1 MGKGVIINAD
11 LEKLRRIFNSNIND
25 LLDRVEDPEKI
36 LNQLL
41 EDMQHELKEV
51 KIQVAAAIRDANKFE
66 AQYKE
71 NVESAEKWEKR
82 AIVFIQNGDDA
93 RAKEA
98 LRRKRSADDV
108 AAGFREQ
115 FEAQQESVSVLKDG
129 LTTLEQK
136 IEEAKSKRALLIAR
150 QRRAEAERTIHQ
162 TVSGISD
169 SSALNAFDR
178 MQDRVLDTE
187 AEAEALSEMRQPSLD
202 EEFDKL
208 DKKDEIDDELAKLKA
223 RLKE

>member
-1 MGKGVIINAD
+1 MPIF
-11 LEKLRRIFNSNIND
+11 EKLRRIFNSNIND

-71 NVESAEKWEKR
+71 NLESAEKWEKR
-82 AIVFIQNGDDA
+82 AIVFIQNGDDV

-98 LRRKRSADDV
+98 LRRKRSADDL

-129 LTTLEQK
+129 LATLEQK

-162 TVSGISD
+162 TVSGMSD

-178 MQDRVLDTE
+178 MQDRVLDAE
-187 AEAEALSEMRQPSLD
+187 AEAEALSEMRQPSLED
-202 EEFDKL
+202 EFDKL

>member
-1 MGKGVIINAD
+1 MPI
-11 LEKLRRIFNSNIND
+11 LEKIRRIFNSNIND

-51 KIQVAAAIRDANKFE
+51 KIQVAAAIRDGNKFE
-66 AQYKE
+66 AQCKE
-71 NVESAEKWEKR
+71 NLESAEKWEKR

-98 LRRKRSADDV
+98 LRRKQSFDGLAES
-108 AAGFREQ
+108 FREQ
-115 FEAQQESVSVLKDG
+115 FEAQQESVSVLKGG
-129 LTTLEQK
+129 LATLEQK
-136 IEEAKSKRALLIAR
+136 IEEAKNKRVLLIAR
-150 QRRAEAERTIHQ
+150 QRRAEAERAIHQ

-169 SSALNAFDR
+169 SNALNAFDR
-178 MQDRVLDTE
+178 IQNRVLDTE
-187 AEAEALSEMRQPSLD
+187 AEAEALSEMRQLSLEEELD
-202 EEFDKL
+202 EL
-208 DKKDEIDDELAKLKA
+208 NKKDEIDDELAKLKA

>member
-1 MGKGVIINAD
+1 MPI
-11 LEKLRRIFNSNIND
+11 LEKIRRIFNSNIND

-51 KIQVAAAIRDANKFE
+51 KIQVAAAIRDSNRFE

-71 NVESAEKWEKR
+71 NLEKAETWEKR
-82 AIVFIQNGDDA
+82 AIVFIQNGDDV

-98 LRRKRSADDV
+98 LRRKRSADDL

-129 LTTLEQK
+129 LATLEQK
-136 IEEAKSKRALLIAR
+136 IEEAKNKRALLIAR

-162 TVSGISD
+162 TVSGLSD

-178 MQDRVLDTE
+178 IQDKVLDAE
-187 AEAEALSEMRQPSLD
+187 AEAEALSEMRQPSLE

>member
-1 MGKGVIINAD
+1 MPVF
-11 LEKLRRIFNSNIND
+11 EKIRRIFNSNIND

-51 KIQVAAAIRDANKFE
+51 KIQVAAAIRDGNKFE

-71 NVESAEKWEKR
+71 NLESAEKWEKR
-82 AIVFIQNGDDA
+82 AIVFIQNGDDV

-98 LRRKRSADDV
+98 LRRKRSAEDS
-108 AAGFREQ
+108 ANGFRDQ
-115 FEAQQESVSVLKDG
+115 FEAQQQSVSVLKDG
-129 LTTLEQK
+129 LATLQQK
-136 IEEAKSKRALLIAR
+136 IEEANRKRALLIAR

-169 SSALNAFDR
+169 SSALDAFDR
-178 MQDRVLDTE
+178 MQDRVLDAE
-187 AEAEALSEMRQPSLD
+187 AEAEALSEMREPSLED
-202 EEFDKL
+202 EFGKL

>member
-1 MGKGVIINAD
+1 MPIF
-11 LEKLRRIFNSNIND
+11 EKIRRIFNSNIND

-71 NVESAEKWEKR
+71 NLESAEKWEKR

-98 LRRKRSADDV
+98 LRRKRSADDM
-108 AAGFREQ
+108 AASFREQ

-129 LTTLEQK
+129 LATLEQK

-178 MQDRVLDTE
+178 MQDRVLD
-187 AEAEALSEMRQPSLD
+187 AEAEVEALNEMRQPSLED
-202 EEFDKL
+202 EFDKL

>member
-1 MGKGVIINAD
+1 MPIF
-11 LEKLRRIFNSNIND
+11 EKLRRIFNSNIND

-71 NVESAEKWEKR
+71 NLESAEKWEKR
-82 AIVFIQNGDDA
+82 AIVFIQNSDDV

-98 LRRKRSADDV
+98 LRRKRSADDL

-129 LTTLEQK
+129 LATLEQK

-150 QRRAEAERTIHQ
+150 QRRAAAERAIHQ
-162 TVSGISD
+162 TVSGMSD
-169 SSALNAFDR
+169 SSTLNAFDR
-178 MQDRVLDTE
+178 IEDKVLDTE
-187 AEAEALSEMRQPSLD
+187 AEAEALSEMREPSLE

-208 DKKDEIDDELAKLKA
+208 DKKDELDDELAKLKA

>member
-1 MGKGVIINAD
+1 MPVF
-11 LEKLRRIFNSNIND
+11 EKIRRIFNSNIND

-51 KIQVAAAIRDANKFE
+51 KIQVAAAIRDGNKFE

-71 NVESAEKWEKR
+71 SLESAEKWEKR
-82 AIVFIQNGDDA
+82 AIVFIQNGDDV

-98 LRRKRSADDV
+98 LRRKRSAEDS
-108 AAGFREQ
+108 ANGFREQ
-115 FEAQQESVSVLKDG
+115 FEAQQQSVSVLKDG
-129 LTTLEQK
+129 LATLQQK
-136 IEEAKSKRALLIAR
+136 IEEANRKRALLIAR

-169 SSALNAFDR
+169 SSALDAFDR
-178 MQDRVLDTE
+178 MQDRVLDAE
-187 AEAEALSEMRQPSLD
+187 AEAEALSEMREPSLED
-202 EEFDKL
+202 EFDKL

>member
-1 MGKGVIINAD
+1 MPIF
-11 LEKLRRIFNSNIND
+11 EKIRRILNSNIND

-51 KIQVAAAIRDANKFE
+51 KIQVAAAIRDGNKFE

-71 NVESAEKWEKR
+71 NLEGAEKWEKR

-98 LRRKRSADDV
+98 LRRKRSAADTAD
-108 AAGFREQ
+108 GFREQ
-115 FEAQQESVSVLKDG
+115 FEAQQQSVSVLKDG
-129 LTTLEQK
+129 LATLEQK
-136 IEEAKSKRALLIAR
+136 IEEAKHKRALLIAR
-150 QRRAEAERTIHQ
+150 QRRAEAERAIHQ
-162 TVSGISD
+162 TVSGISE
-169 SSALNAFDR
+169 SNALNAFDR
-178 MQDRVLDTE
+178 IKDRVIDAE
-187 AEAEALSEMRQPSLD
+187 AEAEALSEMRQPNLEDELD
-202 EEFDKL
+202 EL

-223 RLKE
+223 RLKQ

>member
-1 MGKGVIINAD
+1 MPIF
-11 LEKLRRIFNSNIND
+11 EKIRRIFNSNIND
-25 LLDRVEDPEKI
+25 LLDRVEDPEKV

-51 KIQVAAAIRDANKFE
+51 KIQVAAAIRDGNRFE

-71 NVESAEKWEKR
+71 NLENAVKWEKR
-82 AIVFIQNGDDA
+82 AIVFIQNGDDV

-98 LRRKRSADDV
+98 LRRKRAAADSAD
-108 AAGFREQ
+108 GFRDQ
-115 FEAQQESVSVLKDG
+115 FEAQQQSVSVLKDG
-129 LTTLEQK
+129 LATLEQK
-136 IEEAKSKRALLIAR
+136 IEEAKQKRALLIAR
-150 QRRAEAERTIHQ
+150 QRRAEAERAIHQ

-178 MQDRVLDTE
+178 IQDKVLDAE
-187 AEAEALSEMRQPSLD
+187 AEAEALSEMRQPSLED
-202 EEFDKL
+202 EFDKL

>member
-1 MGKGVIINAD
+1 MPIF
-11 LEKLRRIFNSNIND
+11 EKLRRIFNSNIND

-66 AQYKE
+66 AQAKE

-82 AIVFIQNGDDA
+82 AIVFIQNGDDV

-98 LRRKRSADDV
+98 LRRKRSADDL

-129 LTTLEQK
+129 LATLEQK

-162 TVSGISD
+162 TVSGMSD

-187 AEAEALSEMRQPSLD
+187 AEAEALSEMRQPSLE

-208 DKKDEIDDELAKLKA
+208 DKKDELDDELAKLKA

>member
-1 MGKGVIINAD
+1 MPVF
-11 LEKLRRIFNSNIND
+11 EKIRRIFNSNIND

-51 KIQVAAAIRDANKFE
+51 KIQVAAAIRDGNKFE

-71 NVESAEKWEKR
+71 NLESAEKWEKR

-98 LRRKRSADDV
+98 LRRKRSAEDS
-108 AAGFREQ
+108 ANGFREQ
-115 FEAQQESVSVLKDG
+115 FEAQQQSVSVLKDG
-129 LTTLEQK
+129 LATLEQK
-136 IEEAKSKRALLIAR
+136 IEEAKRKRALLIAR

-169 SSALNAFDR
+169 SSALDAFDR
-178 MQDRVLDTE
+178 MQDRVLDAE
-187 AEAEALSEMRQPSLD
+187 AEAEALSEMREPSLED
-202 EEFDKL
+202 EFDKL
-208 DKKDEIDDELAKLKA
+208 DKTDEIDDELAKLKA

>member
-1 MGKGVIINAD
+1 MPI
-11 LEKLRRIFNSNIND
+11 LEKIRRIFNSNIND

-51 KIQVAAAIRDANKFE
+51 KIQVAAAIRDGNKFE
-66 AQYKE
+66 AQCKE
-71 NVESAEKWEKR
+71 NLESAEKWEKR

-98 LRRKRSADDV
+98 LRRKQSFDGLAES
-108 AAGFREQ
+108 FREQ

-129 LTTLEQK
+129 LATLEQK
-136 IEEAKSKRALLIAR
+136 IEEAKNKRALLIAR
-150 QRRAEAERTIHQ
+150 QRRAEAERAIHQ

-169 SSALNAFDR
+169 SNALNAFDR
-178 MQDRVLDTE
+178 IQNRVLDTE
-187 AEAEALSEMRQPSLD
+187 AEAEALSEMRQLSLEEELD
-202 EEFDKL
+202 EL
-208 DKKDEIDDELAKLKA
+208 NKKDEIDDELAKLKA

>member
-1 MGKGVIINAD
+1 MPIF
-11 LEKLRRIFNSNIND
+11 EKIRRIFNSNIND
-25 LLDRVEDPEKI
+25 LLDQVEDPEKI

-71 NVESAEKWEKR
+71 NSESAEKWEKR
-82 AIVFIQNGDDA
+82 AIVFIQNGDDV

-98 LRRKRSADDV
+98 LRRKRSAEDL

-129 LTTLEQK
+129 LATLEQK
-136 IEEAKSKRALLIAR
+136 IQEAKNKRALLIAR

-169 SSALNAFDR
+169 SSALNAFDLIEGK
-178 MQDRVLDTE
+178 VLDAE
-187 AEAEALSEMRQPSLD
+187 AEAEALSEMRQPSLE

>member
-1 MGKGVIINAD
+1 MPIF
-11 LEKLRRIFNSNIND
+11 EKLRRIFNSNIND

-71 NVESAEKWEKR
+71 NLESAEKWEKR
-82 AIVFIQNGDDA
+82 AIVFIQNSDDV

-98 LRRKRSADDV
+98 LRRKRSADDL

-129 LTTLEQK
+129 LATLEQK

-187 AEAEALSEMRQPSLD
+187 AEAEALSEMRQPSLE
-202 EEFDKL
+202 EEFDTL

>member
-1 MGKGVIINAD
+1 MPIF
-11 LEKLRRIFNSNIND
+11 EKIRRIFNSNIND

-71 NVESAEKWEKR
+71 NLESAEKWEKR

-93 RAKEA
+93 RAKES
-98 LRRKRSADDV
+98 LRRKRSFDEL

-129 LTTLEQK
+129 LATLEQK
-136 IEEAKSKRALLIAR
+136 IEEAKNKRALLIAR

-162 TVSGISD
+162 TVSGLSD

-178 MQDRVLDTE
+178 IQDKVLDTE
-187 AEAEALSEMRQPSLD
+187 AEAEALSEMRQPSLE

>member
-1 MGKGVIINAD
+1 MPIF
-11 LEKLRRIFNSNIND
+11 EKLRRIFNSNIND

-51 KIQVAAAIRDANKFE
+51 KIQVAAAIRDANRLE

-71 NVESAEKWEKR
+71 NLEGAEKWEKR
-82 AIVFIQNGDDA
+82 AIVFIQNSDDV

-98 LRRKRSADDV
+98 LRRKRSADDL

-129 LTTLEQK
+129 LATLEQK

-169 SSALNAFDR
+169 SSAINAFDR

-187 AEAEALSEMRQPSLD
+187 AEAEALGEMRQPSLED
-202 EEFDKL
+202 EFDKL

>member
-1 MGKGVIINAD
+1 MPIF
-11 LEKLRRIFNSNIND
+11 EKLRRIFNSNIND

-71 NVESAEKWEKR
+71 NLESAEKWEKR
-82 AIVFIQNGDDA
+82 AIVFIQNSDDV

-98 LRRKRSADDV
+98 LRRKRSADDL

-115 FEAQQESVSVLKDG
+115 FEAQQESVTVLKDG

-136 IEEAKSKRALLIAR
+136 IEEAKNKRTLLIAR

-178 MQDRVLDTE
+178 MQNRVLDTE
-187 AEAEALSEMRQPSLD
+187 AEAEALSEMRQPSLE
-202 EEFDKL
+202 EEFNKL

>member
-1 MGKGVIINAD
+1 MPIF
-11 LEKLRRIFNSNIND
+11 EKIRRIFNSNIND

-71 NVESAEKWEKR
+71 NLESAEKWEKR

-98 LRRKRSADDV
+98 LRRKRSADDM

-129 LTTLEQK
+129 LATLEQK

-178 MQDRVLDTE
+178 MQDQVLDTE
-187 AEAEALSEMRQPSLD
+187 AEAEALNEMRQPSLE

>member
-1 MGKGVIINAD
+1 MPI
-11 LEKLRRIFNSNIND
+11 LEKIRRIFNSNIND

-51 KIQVAAAIRDANKFE
+51 KIQVAAAIRDGNKFE
-66 AQYKE
+66 AQGKE
-71 NVESAEKWEKR
+71 NLESAEKWEKR

-98 LRRKRSADDV
+98 LRRKQSFDGLAES
-108 AAGFREQ
+108 FREQ

-129 LTTLEQK
+129 LATLEQK
-136 IEEAKSKRALLIAR
+136 IEEAKNKRALLIAR
-150 QRRAEAERTIHQ
+150 QRRAEAERAIHQ

-169 SSALNAFDR
+169 SNALNAFDR
-178 MQDRVLDTE
+178 IQNRVLDTE
-187 AEAEALSEMRQPSLD
+187 AEAEALSEMRQLSLEEELD
-202 EEFDKL
+202 EL
-208 DKKDEIDDELAKLKA
+208 NKKDEIDDELAKLKA

>member
-1 MGKGVIINAD
+1 MPIF
-11 LEKLRRIFNSNIND
+11 EKLRRIFNSNIND

-71 NVESAEKWEKR
+71 NLESAEKWEKR
-82 AIVFIQNGDDA
+82 AIVFIQNSDDV

-98 LRRKRSADDV
+98 LRRKRSADDL
-108 AAGFREQ
+108 AASFREQ

-129 LTTLEQK
+129 LATLVQK

-150 QRRAEAERTIHQ
+150 QRRAEAERAIHQ
-162 TVSGISD
+162 TVSDISD
-169 SSALNAFDR
+169 SSALNAFNR
-178 MQDRVLDTE
+178 IQDRVLDTE
-187 AEAEALSEMRQPSLD
+187 AEAEALGEMRQPSLE

>member
-1 MGKGVIINAD
+1 MPIF
-11 LEKLRRIFNSNIND
+11 EKIRRIFNSNIND

-71 NVESAEKWEKR
+71 NLESAEKWEKR

-98 LRRKRSADDV
+98 LRRKRSADDM

-115 FEAQQESVSVLKDG
+115 FEAQQASVSVLKDG
-129 LTTLEQK
+129 LATLEQK

-178 MQDRVLDTE
+178 MQDQVLDTE
-187 AEAEALSEMRQPSLD
+187 AEAEALNEMRQPSLED
-202 EEFDKL
+202 EFDKL

>member
-1 MGKGVIINAD
+1 MPIF
-11 LEKLRRIFNSNIND
+11 EKLRRIFNSNIND

-51 KIQVAAAIRDANKFE
+51 KIQVAAAIRDGNKFE
-66 AQYKE
+66 AQSKE
-71 NVESAEKWEKR
+71 NLESAEKWEKR
-82 AIVFIQNGDDA
+82 AIVFIQNGDDVRA
-93 RAKEA
+93 REA
-98 LRRKRSADDV
+98 LRRKRSAEDL

-129 LTTLEQK
+129 LATLEQK

-150 QRRAEAERTIHQ
+150 QRRAEAERAIHQ
-162 TVSGISD
+162 TVSGMSD

-178 MQDRVLDTE
+178 IEDKVLDTE
-187 AEAEALSEMRQPSLD
+187 AEAEALSEMRQPSLE

-208 DKKDEIDDELAKLKA
+208 DKKDELDDELAKLKA

>member
-1 MGKGVIINAD
+1 MPIF
-11 LEKLRRIFNSNIND
+11 EKIRRIFNSNIND

-51 KIQVAAAIRDANKFE
+51 KIQVAAAIRDANRFE

-71 NVESAEKWEKR
+71 NLQNAEKWEKR
-82 AIVFIQNGDDA
+82 AIVFIQNSDDV

-98 LRRKRSADDV
+98 LRRKRAAAESAD
-108 AAGFREQ
+108 GFREQ
-115 FEAQQESVSVLKDG
+115 FEAQQQSVSVLKDG
-129 LTTLEQK
+129 LATLEQK
-136 IEEAKSKRALLIAR
+136 IEEAKQKRALLIAR

-178 MQDRVLDTE
+178 IQDKVLDAE
-187 AEAEALSEMRQPSLD
+187 AEAEALSEMRQPSLAD
-202 EEFDKL
+202 EFDEL

>member
-1 MGKGVIINAD
+1 MPVF
-11 LEKLRRIFNSNIND
+11 EKIRRIFNSNIND

-41 EDMQHELKEV
+41 EDMQNELREV
-51 KIQVAAAIRDANKFE
+51 KVQVAAAIRDSNKFE

-71 NVESAEKWEKR
+71 HLERAGQWEKR
-82 AIVFIQNGDDA
+82 AIVFIQNGDDV
-93 RAKEA
+93 RAKES
-98 LRRKRSADDV
+98 LRRKRSAADT

-129 LTTLEQK
+129 LATLEQK
-136 IEEAKSKRALLIAR
+136 IEEARSKRALLIAR
-150 QRRAEAERTIHQ
+150 QRRAEAERAIHQ
-162 TVSGISD
+162 TVSDLSD
-169 SSALNAFDR
+169 SSALNAFNRIEDK
-178 MQDRVLDTE
+178 VLDTE
-187 AEAEALSEMRQPSLD
+187 AEVEALSEMRRPSLE

-208 DKKDEIDDELAKLKA
+208 DKKDEIDDELAELKA

>member
-1 MGKGVIINAD
+1 MPIF
-11 LEKLRRIFNSNIND
+11 EKIRRIFNSNIND

-71 NVESAEKWEKR
+71 NLESAEKWEKR

-98 LRRKRSADDV
+98 LRRKRSADDM

-115 FEAQQESVSVLKDG
+115 FEAQQASVSVLKDG
-129 LTTLEQK
+129 LATLEQK

-178 MQDRVLDTE
+178 MQDQVLDTE
-187 AEAEALSEMRQPSLD
+187 AEAEVLNEMRQPSLED
-202 EEFDKL
+202 EFDKL

>member
-1 MGKGVIINAD
+1 MPIF
-11 LEKLRRIFNSNIND
+11 EKIRRLFNSNIND

-51 KIQVAAAIRDANKFE
+51 KIQVAAAIRDGNKFE

-71 NVESAEKWEKR
+71 NLESAEKWEKR
-82 AIVFIQNGDDA
+82 AIMFIRNGDDA

-98 LRRKRSADDV
+98 LRRKRSFGELAES
-108 AAGFREQ
+108 FREQ
-115 FEAQQESVSVLKDG
+115 FEAQQGSVAVLKDG
-129 LTTLEQK
+129 LATLEQK
-136 IEEAKSKRALLIAR
+136 IAEAKNKRALLIAR

-162 TVSGISD
+162 TMSGISD
-169 SSALNAFDR
+169 SSALSAFDR
-178 MQDRVLDTE
+178 IQNRVLDTE
-187 AEAEALSEMRQPSLD
+187 AEAEALSEMRQPSLED
-202 EEFDKL
+202 ELNAL

-223 RLKE
+223 RLKD

>member
-1 MGKGVIINAD
+1 MPIF
-11 LEKLRRIFNSNIND
+11 EKLRRIFNSNIND

-51 KIQVAAAIRDANKFE
+51 KIQVAAAIRDGNKFE
-66 AQYKE
+66 AQSKE
-71 NVESAEKWEKR
+71 NLESAEKWEKR
-82 AIVFIQNGDDA
+82 AIVFIQNGDDVRA
-93 RAKEA
+93 REA
-98 LRRKRSADDV
+98 LRRKRSAEDL

-129 LTTLEQK
+129 LATLEQK

-150 QRRAEAERTIHQ
+150 QRRAEAERAIHQ
-162 TVSGISD
+162 TVSGMSD

-178 MQDRVLDTE
+178 IEDKVLDTE
-187 AEAEALSEMRQPSLD
+187 AEAEALSEMREPSLE

-208 DKKDEIDDELAKLKA
+208 DKKDELDDELAKLKA